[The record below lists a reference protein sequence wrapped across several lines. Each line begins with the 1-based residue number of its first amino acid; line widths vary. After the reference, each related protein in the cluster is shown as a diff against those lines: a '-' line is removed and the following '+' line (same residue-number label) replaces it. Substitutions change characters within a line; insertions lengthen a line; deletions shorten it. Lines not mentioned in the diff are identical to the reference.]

1 MKWLNRGFNKSPGEI
16 GEEIFKQTHK
26 KIEFR
31 DEKKE
36 LNDYCQKRAND
47 SSKVISNM
55 TRMNTLNN
63 LRKFK

>member
-31 DEKKE
+31 DKKK
-36 LNDYCQKRAND
+36 N
-47 SSKVISNM
+47 
-55 TRMNTLNN
+55 
-63 LRKFK
+63 